1 MLSIDEI
8 YDLLESACDNAQEG
22 DSPVV
27 NVPCLGDV
35 DLGTVKKL
43 KWNSITF
50 KRPGKLWF
58 VTGRIVFLALYSYEL
73 AYLINNS
80 DKQAVILEMEGEE

>member
-1 MLSIDEI
+1 MLSIAEV
-8 YDLLESACDNAQEG
+8 YDLLDAACDSAQAD

-27 NVPCLGDV
+27 NVLGLGDV

-43 KWNSITF
+43 KWNTITF
-50 KRPGKLWF
+50 KRRSKLWF
-58 VTGRIVFLALYSYEL
+58 VTGHIVFLALYSYEL